1 MAVEPSKRRLGIGRQ
16 LVDALEA
23 QARSEGIEQIYS
35 VLLAEDERDSTFL
48 EKSGF
53 SVDPAYTAK
62 EAITLGEQEDY
73 RVSILDLG
81 LPDGNGL
88 DVLKKWRAKNI
99 AFPVLILTARDD
111 WHDKVAGLKA
121 GADDYLAKPFQTEE
135 LIARL
140 NAIVRR
146 SEGRTHSLVKAG
158 RFVLDENRQCLSVDD
173 GTEHPLTGTEF
184 RLLRCLMSKPGH
196 VFSKDQLL
204 EQLYS
209 LEDSPSA
216 NVIEAYIRRLRRL
229 VGNST
234 ISTRR
239 GQGYMFNDNV

>member
-1 MAVEPSKRRLGIGRQ
+1 M
-16 LVDALEA
+16 
-23 QARSEGIEQIYS
+23 
-35 VLLAEDERDSTFL
+35 LLF
-48 EKSGF
+48 
-53 SVDPAYTAK
+53 
-62 EAITLGEQEDY
+62 
-73 RVSILDLG
+73 
-81 LPDGNGL
+81 
-88 DVLKKWRAKNI
+88 
-99 AFPVLILTARDD
+99 
-111 WHDKVAGLKA
+111 A
-121 GADDYLAKPFQTEE
+121 GAKGEH
-135 LIARL
+135 I
-140 NAIVRR
+140 
-146 SEGRTHSLVKAG
+146 HWVKAG